1 MHKVFIYSIL
11 LIIGIVVSQTDY
23 LTAYQGYLHF
33 FSLTLLAYIMI
44 DVGIEFDLNKK
55 NLKSYGKDYLIAMTA
70 AAFPWFFCSAYFFLT
85 LDLTIQQAALI
96 GRFAAPTSTGLLF
109 AMLMAAGLATTW
121 VFKKV
126 RILAIFDDLDTVLF
140 IIPLQMIYIGLQ
152 VQIIFIVLATVLL
165 LIIAYRYLHRV
176 SLPTSK
182 LCIFIYALLL
192 TSCIETLKAVD
203 VLDLEI
209 LLPAF
214 VLGCIIKAPR
224 KNTKVELSS
233 TRFDTTLKFIYM
245 FLVGCSLAKI
255 SFGHISWTVLALHVL
270 MLTILANLGKLFP
283 MFCYK
288 KEVCLRERT
297 ALSIA
302 MWPRGEVGAGIL
314 MISTQYQLPPIALE
328 LAGLSLTLNL
338 ALSGIF
344 IYIVIWLLKK
354 HTSLKRP

>member
-1 MHKVFIYSIL
+1 MHKIFIYSLL
-11 LIIGIVVSQTDY
+11 LIIGITVSQTAHLAPY
-23 LTAYQGYLHF
+23 RSYLHF
-33 FSLTLLAYIMI
+33 FTLTLLAYIMI
-44 DVGIEFDLNKK
+44 EVGTEFDLNKK

-70 AAFPWFFCSAYFFLT
+70 AAFPWIFCSAYFFLFF
-85 LDLTIQQAALI
+85 DLTLQQSALI

-109 AMLMAAGLATTW
+109 AMLMAAGLAGTW

-140 IIPLQMIYIGLQ
+140 IVPLQLIYIGLQ
-152 VQIIFIVLATVLL
+152 FQIIFILLITILL
-165 LIIAYRYLHRV
+165 LIVAYRYLHRV
-176 SLPTSK
+176 SLPTNK

-192 TSCIETLKAVD
+192 TGLVEFLKAVD

-214 VLGCIIKAPR
+214 VLGCVLKAPH
-224 KNTKVELSS
+224 KKIEQPIAIK
-233 TRFDTTLKFIYM
+233 FDNSLKFIYM

-255 SFGHISWTVLALHVL
+255 SFGHISWVTLSLHVL
-270 MLTILANLGKLFP
+270 MLTFLANLGKLFP

-288 KEVCLRERT
+288 KEVSLRERT
-297 ALSIA
+297 ALSVA
-302 MWPRGEVGAGIL
+302 MWPRGEVGAGVL

-338 ALSGIF
+338 ALSGAF
-344 IYIVIWLLKK
+344 IYLVIWLMKK
-354 HTSLKRP
+354 PLKRT

>member
-1 MHKVFIYSIL
+1 MHKIFIYSLL
-11 LIIGIVVSQTDY
+11 LIVGIIVSQTAY
-23 LTAYQGYLHF
+23 LAPYQSYLHF
-33 FSLTLLAYIMI
+33 FTLTLLAYIMI
-44 DVGIEFDLNKK
+44 EVGIEFDLNKK

-70 AAFPWFFCSAYFFLT
+70 AAFPWIFCSAYFFLF
-85 LDLTIQQAALI
+85 LDLTLQQAALI

-109 AMLMAAGLATTW
+109 AMLMAAGLAGTW

-140 IIPLQMIYIGLQ
+140 IVPLQFIYIGLQ
-152 VQIIFIVLATVLL
+152 SQIIFILLVTILL
-165 LIIAYRYLHRV
+165 LIVAYRYLHRV
-176 SLPTSK
+176 SLPANK
-182 LCIFIYALLL
+182 LCVFIYAVLL
-192 TSCIETLKAVD
+192 TGLVESLKAVD

-214 VLGCIIKAPR
+214 VLGCILKAPH
-224 KNTKVELSS
+224 KKIDPPFAMK
-233 TRFDTTLKFIYM
+233 FDNSLKFIYM

-255 SFGHISWTVLALHVL
+255 SFGHISWIMLLFHVL

-288 KEVCLRERT
+288 KEVNLRERT
-297 ALSIA
+297 ALSVA

-338 ALSGIF
+338 ALSGAF
-344 IYIVIWLLKK
+344 IYFVIWLMKK
-354 HTSLKRP
+354 PLKRT

>member
-1 MHKVFIYSIL
+1 MYKIFIYSL
-11 LIIGIVVSQTDY
+11 LLVVGIIISQTAY
-23 LTAYQGYLHF
+23 LTPYQSYLHF
-33 FSLTLLAYIMI
+33 FTLTLLAYIMI
-44 DVGIEFDLNKK
+44 EVGIEFDLNKK

-70 AAFPWFFCSAYFFLT
+70 AAFPWIFCSAYFFLF
-85 LDLTIQQAALI
+85 LDLTLQQAALI

-109 AMLMAAGLATTW
+109 AMLMAAGLAGTW

-140 IIPLQMIYIGLQ
+140 IVPLQLIYIGLQ
-152 VQIIFIVLATVLL
+152 SQITFILLITILL
-165 LIIAYRYLHRV
+165 LIVAYRYLHRV
-176 SLPTSK
+176 SLPTNK
-182 LCIFIYALLL
+182 LCIFIYAVLL
-192 TSCIETLKAVD
+192 TGLVESLKAVD

-214 VLGCIIKAPR
+214 VLGCILKAPH
-224 KNTKVELSS
+224 KKIDPPLAMKFDSS
-233 TRFDTTLKFIYM
+233 LKFIYM

-255 SFGHISWTVLALHVL
+255 SFGHISWTMLLFHVL

-288 KEVCLRERT
+288 KEVSLKERT
-297 ALSIA
+297 ALSVA

-314 MISTQYQLPPIALE
+314 MISTQYKLPPIALE

-338 ALSGIF
+338 ALSGAF
-344 IYIVIWLLKK
+344 IYVVIWLMKK
-354 HTSLKRP
+354 PLKRT

>member
-1 MHKVFIYSIL
+1 MYKVFLYSLL
-11 LIIGIVVSQTDY
+11 LIVGIVVSQTAS
-23 LTAYQGYLHF
+23 LTPYQNYLHF
-33 FSLTLLAYIMI
+33 FTLTLLAYIMI
-44 DVGIEFDLNKK
+44 EVGIEFDLNKK

-70 AAFPWFFCSAYFFLT
+70 AAFPWLFCSAYFFLF
-85 LDLTIQQAALI
+85 LDLTLQQSALI

-109 AMLMAAGLATTW
+109 AMLMAAGLAGTW

-140 IIPLQMIYIGLQ
+140 IVPLQLIYIGLQ
-152 VQIIFIVLATVLL
+152 SQILFILLTTLLL
-165 LIIAYRYLHRV
+165 LITAYRYLHRV
-176 SLPTSK
+176 PLPTNK
-182 LCIFIYALLL
+182 LCIFIYAVLL
-192 TSCIETLKAVD
+192 TGLVESLKAVD
-203 VLDLEI
+203 VLDLEV

-214 VLGCIIKAPR
+214 VLGCILKAPY
-224 KNTKVELSS
+224 KKIDPPLAVK
-233 TRFDTTLKFIYM
+233 FDNSLKFTYM
-245 FLVGCSLAKI
+245 FLVGCSLAKL
-255 SFGHISWTVLALHVL
+255 SFGHISWTMLLLHVL

-288 KEVCLRERT
+288 KEVSLRERT

-338 ALSGIF
+338 ALSGAF
-344 IYIVIWLLKK
+344 IYLVIWLTKK
-354 HTSLKRP
+354 PFKKV

>member
-1 MHKVFIYSIL
+1 MHKIFIYSLL
-11 LIIGIVVSQTDY
+11 LIIGIAVSQT
-23 LTAYQGYLHF
+23 LHLALYQSYLHF
-33 FSLTLLAYIMI
+33 LTLTLLAYIMI
-44 DVGIEFDLNKK
+44 EVGTEFDLDKK

-70 AAFPWFFCSAYFFLT
+70 AAFPWLFCSAYFFLFF
-85 LDLTIQQAALI
+85 DLTIQQSALI
-96 GRFAAPTSTGLLF
+96 GRFAAPTSTGILF
-109 AMLMAAGLATTW
+109 AMLMAAGLAGTW
-121 VFKKV
+121 LFKKV

-140 IIPLQMIYIGLQ
+140 IVPLQLIYIGWQ
-152 VQIIFIVLATVLL
+152 PQIIFILLATILL
-165 LIIAYRYLHRV
+165 LIVAYRYLHRV

-192 TSCIETLKAVD
+192 TSCVEFLKALD

-214 VLGCIIKAPR
+214 VLGCILKAPD
-224 KNTKVELSS
+224 KKTEQPSS
-233 TRFDTTLKFIYM
+233 IKLDTSLKFIYM

-255 SFGHISWTVLALHVL
+255 SFGSISWMALSLHVL

-283 MFCYK
+283 MLCYK
-288 KEVCLRERT
+288 KEVSLRERT

-302 MWPRGEVGAGIL
+302 MWPRGEVGAGVL

-338 ALSGIF
+338 ALSGAF
-344 IYIVIWLLKK
+344 IYLVIWLLKK
-354 HTSLKRP
+354 PLKRV